1 MPDLHLHFGRV
12 PSLDTILI
20 IRRLAG
26 ETLSF
31 PAACHILRHVRTMR
45 TGESELKM
53 NYAEMNAKLLSQS
66 GIYKSPTRG
75 SCRLFTWGT

>member
-1 MPDLHLHFGRV
+1 MEPMPSSLPHF
-12 PSLDTILI
+12 
-20 IRRLAG
+20 
-26 ETLSF
+26 
-31 PAACHILRHVRTMR
+31 AARTMR

-75 SCRLFTWGT
+75 SRRLFRGTWP